1 MESPRDLLRHAI
13 GAAALML
20 LMSLLCV
27 GSFPASA
34 QELESIKPTSS
45 ADATYERGARA
56 LRQGRNDE
64 AIEHLSTAARLAPD
78 DPSVLSAYA
87 QALIAAG
94 RQDEAVQILQQAR
107 GTRTVDEDLALGVVN
122 YELKRWDDAAS
133 HLRAA
138 VKRDPSNGA
147 SHLFLASA
155 LIELKQYDEAM
166 SELDAAR
173 DRDEWLAAEVEARK
187 GRIELERGNRN
198 AAEAHFREAERL
210 APATLLGDMARRT
223 VGRPEP
229 RNWSVYTTLGAAFDS
244 NVDLSG
250 EDPVSGDRDQDY
262 RIFGEIGGD
271 WDIVKGDKFNLRIG
285 GNVFT
290 SRHGEARDFDL
301 LQTRAFGIAAY
312 ELPASLTADLRY
324 TFEYI
329 WTDPAESMADF
340 RRTHLVEPSLRWRPR
355 QDLQTR
361 LFYRYEDRA
370 FFPSR
375 APFPSRFLPPPFNRS
390 SRRVDPLDRD
400 GKVQAYGMEQ
410 YWFTP
415 DYTGWGRGFVRGGF
429 RWRDE
434 STQGGDFD
442 ARGPVVN
449 LLIGQ
454 ALPWDFFLL
463 AEGEYDRRNYPQVST
478 VGLLLQGQTQQRKD
492 DIWSARLVL
501 RRALSTHMTGELSYR
516 FIHWGSNVD
525 FYDYTRHIVNFLVT
539 YRY

>member
-1 MESPRDLLRHAI
+1 MLPPRVLLRPFR
-13 GAAALML
+13 GAAAMVFLAAL
-20 LMSLLCV
+20 LSV
-27 GSFPASA
+27 GSAPAGA
-34 QELESIKPTSS
+34 QELESVKPTSS
-45 ADATYERGARA
+45 ADAAYERGARA

-64 AIEHLSTAARLAPD
+64 AIRHLSVAARLSPS

-107 GTRTVDEDLALGVVN
+107 GTHSVDEDLALGVVN
-122 YELKRWDDAAS
+122 YELKRWDEAAR

-138 VKRDPSNGA
+138 VQRDSRNGA

-198 AAEAHFREAERL
+198 SAEAHFREAERL
-210 APATLLGDMARRT
+210 APASLLGDMARRT

-229 RNWSVYTTLGAAFDS
+229 RDWSLYATFGAAYDS
-244 NVDLSG
+244 NVNLAG
-250 EDPVSGDRDQDY
+250 EDAVSGKRDADY
-262 RIFGEIGGD
+262 RIFAEIGGD

-285 GNVFT
+285 GNTFT
-290 SRHGEARDFDL
+290 SRHGDARDFDL
-301 LQTRAFGIAAY
+301 LQTRAFLIAAY
-312 ELPASLTADLRY
+312 ELPADLTADLRY

-329 WTDPAESMADF
+329 WTDPAESLADF
-340 RRTHLVEPSLRWRPR
+340 RRTHLVEPSFRWRPR

-361 LFYRYEDRA
+361 LLYRYEKRA

-375 APFPSRFLPPPFNRS
+375 GPFPARFLPPPFDRS
-390 SRRVDPLDRD
+390 GRRIDPLDRD
-400 GKVQAYGMEQ
+400 GDVQKFGMEQ

-415 DYTGWGRGFVRGGF
+415 DFTGWGRGFVRGGL
-429 RWRDE
+429 RWRKE
-434 STQGGDFD
+434 STQGGDSD
-442 ARGPVVN
+442 SRGPVAN
-449 LLIGQ
+449 LIVGQ

-463 AEGEYDRRNYPQVST
+463 AEGEYDRRDYAQVST
-478 VGLLLQGQTQQRKD
+478 VGLLLEQQFDRRQD

-501 RRALSTHMTGELSYR
+501 RRSLTSHMTGEISYR
-516 FIHWGSNVD
+516 FMHWGSNVD
-525 FYDYTRHIVNFLVT
+525 FYDFKRHIVNFLVT